1 MVIFMLKWLF
11 RAAALVILCLL
22 LVYAPELLAA
32 VRAPYGVQPSPR
44 VLLRIALCTQDGEAA
59 SAFYRAVSSY
69 QKENRSLHLRIT
81 RTAPD
86 RIGSLPS
93 PKPDLYVF
101 SPDGALA
108 PEALFWPLRS
118 EEDVHDPDQGVWQ
131 GMRYAAPLSCA
142 GSPLLCAVSADARER
157 DAALDLLDALTA
169 D

>member
-1 MVIFMLKWLF
+1 MLKRLF
-11 RAAALVILCLL
+11 RAAALLLLCTL
-22 LVYAPELLAA
+22 LVYAPELLAS
-32 VRAPYGVQPSPR
+32 VRAPYGVKTDRR
-44 VLLRIALCTQDGEAA
+44 VLLRIVLCTQDSDAA
-59 SAFYRAVSSY
+59 SAFYKAISSY
-69 QKENRSLHLRIT
+69 QRAHRSLHLRIT

-86 RIGSLPS
+86 RISSLPS

-101 SPDGALA
+101 SPDGTLA

-118 EEDVHDPDQGVWQ
+118 EEGVHDPDRGVWQ

-142 GSPLLCAVSADARER
+142 DSPLLCAVSADARER

>member
-1 MVIFMLKWLF
+1 MLKRLF
-11 RAAALVILCLL
+11 RAAALLLLCTL
-22 LVYAPELLAA
+22 LVYAPELLAS
-32 VRAPYGVQPSPR
+32 VRAPYGVKTDRR
-44 VLLRIALCTQDGEAA
+44 VLLRIVLCTQDSEAA
-59 SAFYRAVSSY
+59 SAFYKAVSSY
-69 QKENRSLHLRIT
+69 QKTNRSLHLRIT

-101 SPDGALA
+101 SPDGVLA

-157 DAALDLLDALTA
+157 DAAIDLLHALTA
-169 D
+169 N

>member
-1 MVIFMLKWLF
+1 MLKRLF
-11 RAAALVILCLL
+11 RAAALLLLCTL
-22 LVYAPELLAA
+22 LVYAPELLAS
-32 VRAPYGVQPSPR
+32 VRAPYGVKTDRR
-44 VLLRIALCTQDGEAA
+44 VLLRIVLCTQDSDAA
-59 SAFYRAVSSY
+59 SAFYKAVSSY
-69 QKENRSLHLRIT
+69 QMARRSLHLRIT
-81 RTAPD
+81 RTAPN

>member
-1 MVIFMLKWLF
+1 MLKRLF
-11 RAAALVILCLL
+11 RAAALLLLCTL
-22 LVYAPELLAA
+22 LVYAPELLAS
-32 VRAPYGVQPSPR
+32 VRAPYGVKTDRR
-44 VLLRIALCTQDGEAA
+44 VLLRIVLCTQDSDAA
-59 SAFYRAVSSY
+59 SAFYKAVSSY
-69 QKENRSLHLRIT
+69 QMARRSLHLRIT
-81 RTAPD
+81 RTAPN

-118 EEDVHDPDQGVWQ
+118 EVDVHDPDQGVWQ